1 MLCLIYA
8 MDGQFNGISNTFGH
22 PYVALS
28 GELEDEWAG
37 EPGKRLR
44 ERYLF
49 AARYTASSGI
59 ATCLIINDFD
69 VGVGRFANTGEK

>member
-1 MLCLIYA
+1 MIVELGSCLKA
-8 MDGQFNGISNTFGH
+8 QFHYLLSFSH
-22 PYVALS
+22 S

-49 AARYTASSGI
+49 AARYAASSGT
-59 ATCLIINDFD
+59 ATCLIINDID
-69 VGVGRFANTGEK
+69 AGVGRFANTGG